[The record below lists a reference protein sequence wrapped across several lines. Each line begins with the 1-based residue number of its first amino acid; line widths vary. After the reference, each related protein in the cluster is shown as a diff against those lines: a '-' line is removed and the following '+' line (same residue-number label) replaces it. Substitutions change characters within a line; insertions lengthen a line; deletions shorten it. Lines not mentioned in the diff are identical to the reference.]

1 MIIFGGIYEVT
12 KELDDMPMYDLD
24 KRRWTQLI
32 EDHAMIAVQK
42 RLNFNDASND
52 GPGVLTT
59 QSDINNTSFNN
70 STFL

>member
-32 EDHAMIAVQK
+32 EDHAMIAM
-42 RLNFNDASND
+42 
-52 GPGVLTT
+52 
-59 QSDINNTSFNN
+59 
-70 STFL
+70 